1 MRFIH
6 TADWHLGRSFHNAV
20 LTGDQEKL
28 LKNEFLPLVR
38 EEKAEAVIIAGDIYD
53 RGVPPVE
60 AVALFD
66 EVLSRLQ
73 ELGVP
78 VLYIAGNHDS
88 ALRLGFGSRLLPK
101 AGIYVRGAASRGNQP
116 VVLEDKHGPV
126 YFALLPYAE
135 PLQVRRLFGLEETL
149 SFDSASRMLAEDIC
163 QSIPEGARSVAV
175 AHAFLAGGQAGDS
188 ERPLSVG
195 GSANVSPD
203 IFKPFSYAA
212 LGHLHGPQ
220 KAGAETIRYSGS
232 LMKYSFGEEGQKK
245 GAEIVELDALGRVTH
260 SFVELKPPRDM
271 RRLKGTFAE
280 ILGNRE
286 KYPASD
292 DYLEIELTDIGMVP
306 NAMARL
312 QDVFPH
318 ALSIRQAPLAGGGE
332 ADVSSRQ
339 EILHKDELELFADF
353 YREAYAEEM
362 SEEQR
367 IMVQECISDVL
378 QEEREC

>member
-28 LKNEFLPLVR
+28 LKHDFLPLVK
-38 EEKAEAVIIAGDIYD
+38 EERAEAVVIAGDIYD

-66 EVLSRLQ
+66 EILSKLR

-88 ALRLGFGSRLLPK
+88 AIRLGFGSKLLSY
-101 AGIYVRGAASRGNQP
+101 AGIYVRGAASRGNKP
-116 VVLEDKHGPV
+116 VVLEDEHGPV

-135 PLQVRRLFGLEETL
+135 PLQVRRLFELEETL
-149 SFDSASRMLAEDIC
+149 SFDSANRLLAEDIC
-163 QSIPEGARSVAV
+163 CSIPQGARSVAV
-175 AHAFLAGGQAGDS
+175 SHAFLAGGQAGNS

-195 GSANVSPD
+195 GSANVSPG
-203 IFKPFSYAA
+203 IFKPFSYTA

-220 KAGAETIRYSGS
+220 RAGAENIRYSGS
-232 LMKYSFGEEGQKK
+232 LMKYSFGEEAQKK
-245 GAEIVELDALGRVTH
+245 GVEIVELNAKDVVNHR
-260 SFVELKPPRDM
+260 FVELTPPRDM
-271 RRLKGTFAE
+271 RRLKGLFEE

-306 NAMARL
+306 DAMARL

-318 ALSIRQAPLAGGGE
+318 ALSIKQTRPAGEIASGG
-332 ADVSSRQ
+332 SHKQ
-339 EILHKDELELFADF
+339 ELLYKNELELFADF
-353 YREAYAEEM
+353 YKEAYAEEM
-362 SEEQR
+362 SGEQR
-367 IMVQECISDVL
+367 AIVQECIRDVL
-378 QEEREC
+378 QEEREG

>member
-66 EVLSRLQ
+66 EILSRLR
-73 ELGVP
+73 EMGVP

-88 ALRLGFGSRLLPK
+88 AIRLGFGSRLLAR
-101 AGIYVRGAASRGNQP
+101 AGIHVRGAASRANQP
-116 VVLEDKHGPV
+116 VVLEDKFGPV

-135 PLQVRRLFGLEETL
+135 PLQVRRLFELEEVLT
-149 SFDSASRMLAEDIC
+149 FDRANRLLTEDMC
-163 QSIPEGARSVAV
+163 RSIPKGARSVAV
-175 AHAFLAGGQAGDS
+175 AHAFLAGGQAGGS
-188 ERPLSVG
+188 ERSLSVG
-195 GSANVSPD
+195 GSANVSPG
-203 IFKPFSYAA
+203 IFKPFSYTAM
-212 LGHLHGPQ
+212 GHLHGPQ
-220 KAGAETIRYSGS
+220 RAGAENIRYSGS

-245 GAEIVELDALGRVTH
+245 GVEIVEIGAKGEASH
-260 SFVELKPPRDM
+260 SFVELTLPRDM
-271 RRLKGTFAE
+271 RRLRGPFEE
-280 ILGNRE
+280 ILSNRE

-312 QDVFPH
+312 QEVFPH
-318 ALSIRQAPLAGGGE
+318 ALSIKQTRLETAPGG
-332 ADVSSRQ
+332 ADRQ
-339 EILHKDELELFADF
+339 EVLHKDELELFACF

-362 SEEQR
+362 SQEQR
-367 IMVQECISDVL
+367 AMVQKCISEVL
-378 QEEREC
+378 QEEREG